1 MTSTLNHPSEH
12 PNIPATL
19 LETFDPS
26 IIAFKARNDL
36 HALAKLE
43 DFGKSLTRYAVRFR
57 ELQNADNDD
66 AAMVKTESQSP
77 EVKSDVEGAKARD
90 SVTKTDIDSE
100 PAANTGI
107 AVTVTSEVKRP
118 HSHSLLDSRQ
128 LLAVIHPQGSL
139 DGQESSSDA
148 EGMEWSEPHHQ
159 KRQKVLTIPIQMEEG
174 QGQDV
179 VSGQTSVLA
188 ETRAVSRGKDSR
200 KIAQGDTAVSSI
212 IAKSHFTGSPK
223 LTLRGSKMTGKCVII
238 IVPPGKLGVEIT
250 KSRQGIVV
258 SEVDHRSRVKGVL
271 YPGDRLGK
279 LMAKLCCYCLN
290 DSPLS
295 YFPSPMLRDTQ
306 LQSTRKMCK
315 GSLWMEYKTSC
326 CRSTV
331 LNASLRL
338 CDELCVKCNTKV
350 SDAKI

>member
-1 MTSTLNHPSEH
+1 MASTLNHPSDH

-19 LETFDPS
+19 LEIFDPS

-43 DFGKSLTRYAVRFR
+43 DFGRSLTRYAVRFR
-57 ELQNADNDD
+57 ELQTVDNDD
-66 AAMVKTESQSP
+66 PAMVKTESQSP
-77 EVKSDVEGAKARD
+77 EVRSDVEGAKARD
-90 SVTKTDIDSE
+90 SVTKIDNDSG
-100 PAANTGI
+100 PVANTGI
-107 AVTVTSEVKRP
+107 AVTGTSAVKRP
-118 HSHSLLDSRQ
+118 HSRLDSRQ

-148 EGMEWSEPHHQ
+148 EWMEWSERHHQ
-159 KRQKVLTIPIQMEEG
+159 KRQKFLTVPIQMEEG

-179 VSGQTSVLA
+179 VSGQADTHYASVLA
-188 ETRAVSRGKDSR
+188 ETRAVSREKDSR
-200 KIAQGDTAVSSI
+200 KVAQGDTAVSSI
-212 IAKSHFTGSPK
+212 IAKTHSTGSPK
-223 LTLRGSKMTGKCVII
+223 LTQRGSKMTGKCVII

-250 KSRQGIVV
+250 KSRQGIVL
-258 SEVDHRSRVKGVL
+258 SEVDHRSSVKGVL

-279 LMAKLCCYCLN
+279 LMAKLCRCCLN

-326 CRSTV
+326 CRSTM
-331 LNASLRL
+331 
-338 CDELCVKCNTKV
+338 
-350 SDAKI
+350 